1 MAFSFAAAGG
11 FSEGLKFEMERNLC
25 YNYYRKREKSPSQIR
40 VKRSK
45 TMSVPHQKI
54 V

>member
-11 FSEGLKFEMERNLC
+11 SSEGWKFEMKTNLC

-40 VKRSK
+40 VKRRK
-45 TMSVPHQKI
+45 T
-54 V
+54 